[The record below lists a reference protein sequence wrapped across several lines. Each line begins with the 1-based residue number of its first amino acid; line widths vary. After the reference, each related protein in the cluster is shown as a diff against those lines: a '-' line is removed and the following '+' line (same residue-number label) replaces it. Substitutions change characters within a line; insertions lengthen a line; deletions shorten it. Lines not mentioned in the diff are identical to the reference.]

1 MGKRGIVIKTLQN
14 NKKLLAATIGAVL
27 LHLPTVIQEFG
38 YGYGALY
45 IVADSVFWLIALLLV
60 VGSFVLNLN
69 GKAKPAIICAAASA
83 IVGGVSA
90 LIQGYRVF
98 EALAFSILWLIALLL
113 VVGSFVLHLNDKAK
127 PAIACAAASAIV
139 VGVSALIQGS
149 GIFAILNILPQIML
163 IVFLLKQN
171 VVNRHTW
178 VYLTLAAVILSEII
192 GMIIMIIHW
201 QHQIPVSSIV
211 SSRIIS
217 LLCNA
222 LPLGLVYWFGYTAD
236 NDATQ
241 QPDVVQKTTESS
253 YLEAYKLNRKNGGK

>member
-1 MGKRGIVIKTLQN
+1 MRTQEQHRLGKRGIIIKTLQI
-14 NKKLLAATIGAVL
+14 NKKLLAAAIGAVL
-27 LHLPTVIQEFG
+27 LHLPTVIREFGYG

-60 VGSFVLNLN
+60 VGSFVCNLN
-69 GKAKPAIICAAASA
+69 G
-83 IVGGVSA
+83 
-90 LIQGYRVF
+90 
-98 EALAFSILWLIALLL
+98 
-113 VVGSFVLHLNDKAK
+113 KAK

-139 VGVSALIQGS
+139 WGISELIKGS
-149 GIFAILNILPQIML
+149 GTLAILNILPQIML

>member
-1 MGKRGIVIKTLQN
+1 MAFSIL
-14 NKKLLAATIGAVL
+14 
-27 LHLPTVIQEFG
+27 
-38 YGYGALY
+38 
-45 IVADSVFWLIALLLV
+45 WLIALLLV
-60 VGSFVLNLN
+60 VGSFVFNLN

-90 LIQGYRVF
+90 LIQGP
-98 EALAFSILWLIALLL
+98 
-113 VVGSFVLHLNDKAK
+113 GM
-127 PAIACAAASAIV
+127 
-139 VGVSALIQGS
+139 
-149 GIFAILNILPQIML
+149 FAILNILPQIML

-178 VYLTLAAVILSEII
+178 AYLTLAAVILPEIVGWI
-192 GMIIMIIHW
+192 VTIMW
-201 QHQIPVSSIV
+201 AYGQYQIPVSGIV
-211 SSRIIS
+211 SSIIIS

-241 QPDVVQKTTESS
+241 QPDAVQKATESS

>member
-27 LHLPTVIQEFG
+27 LHLPTVIRE
-38 YGYGALY
+38 
-45 IVADSVFWLIALLLV
+45 
-60 VGSFVLNLN
+60 
-69 GKAKPAIICAAASA
+69 SA
-83 IVGGVSA
+83 H
-90 LIQGYRVF
+90 GYRVF

-113 VVGSFVLHLNDKAK
+113 VVGSFVFNLNGKAK
-127 PAIACAAASAIV
+127 YAIICAAASAIV
-139 VGVSALIQGS
+139 GGVLVLIQGS

-178 VYLTLAAVILSEII
+178 VYLTLAAVILPEIVGWI
-192 GMIIMIIHW
+192 VTIMW
-201 QHQIPVSSIV
+201 AYGQYQIPVSGIV
-211 SSRIIS
+211 SSIIIS

-236 NDATQ
+236 NDAAQ
-241 QPDVVQKTTESS
+241 QPDAVQKATVSS

>member
-1 MGKRGIVIKTLQN
+1 M
-14 NKKLLAATIGAVL
+14 
-27 LHLPTVIQEFG
+27 
-38 YGYGALY
+38 
-45 IVADSVFWLIALLLV
+45 ADSVFWLIALLLV
-60 VGSFVLNLN
+60 VGSFVFNLN
-69 GKAKPAIICAAASA
+69 GKAKSAII
-83 IVGGVSA
+83 
-90 LIQGYRVF
+90 
-98 EALAFSILWLIALLL
+98 
-113 VVGSFVLHLNDKAK
+113 
-127 PAIACAAASAIV
+127 CAAASAIV

-201 QHQIPVSSIV
+201 QYQIPVSSIV

-241 QPDVVQKTTESS
+241 QPDAVQKATESS

>member
-1 MGKRGIVIKTLQN
+1 MRKRGIIIKTLQN

-60 VGSFVLNLN
+60 VGSFVL
-69 GKAKPAIICAAASA
+69 
-83 IVGGVSA
+83 
-90 LIQGYRVF
+90 
-98 EALAFSILWLIALLL
+98 
-113 VVGSFVLHLNDKAK
+113 HLNDKAK

-139 VGVSALIQGS
+139 VGVSALIQGA

-192 GMIIMIIHW
+192 GMIIW